1 MKLFVLALTLLTG
14 CSTAPP
20 KLKQGLWE
28 IRGQSVEK
36 PLGTK
41 TEFSYQLCRDH
52 AYDEAQNTQLKSVKG
67 CNTVLKNAGGGKFT
81 SASNCRVGVTLI
93 GSNGVTVFKKNAAT
107 HSETHATYAPPLNG
121 KAEETMTED
130 QQYLGACPPGM
141 RPGDTLGTDGIVRH
155 HG

>member
-1 MKLFVLALTLLTG
+1 MLALALLAG
-14 CSTAPP
+14 CGSAPP
-20 KLKQGLWE
+20 KLKGGLWE

-52 AYDEAQNTQLKSVKG
+52 AYDTAQEAQLKSVKG
-67 CNTVLKNAGGGKFT
+67 CNTVLKNLGNGTFT
-81 SASNCRVGVTLI
+81 SASNCKVGVTVI
-93 GSNGVTVFKKNAAT
+93 GSQGITVFKNDVAT
-107 HSETHATYAPPLNG
+107 HSETHATYSPPLKG

-130 QQYLGACPPGM
+130 QQYLGACPLGM
-141 RPGDTLGTDGIVRH
+141 RPGDTRGADGIVRH